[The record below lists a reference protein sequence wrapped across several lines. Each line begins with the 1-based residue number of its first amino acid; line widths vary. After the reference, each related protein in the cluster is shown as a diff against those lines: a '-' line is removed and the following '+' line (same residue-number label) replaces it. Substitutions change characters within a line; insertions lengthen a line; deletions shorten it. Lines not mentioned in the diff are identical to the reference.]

1 MQLADNFLG
10 GIIVLWT
17 KALSQVFPYAVSRR
31 ALHLVIPLIPLLIG
45 LFQWFTTLKNFILS
59 VPFGLSFPECRPWI
73 FLGSLLVTSTLLS
86 TIVTIEE
93 APFDNICTK
102 LILFQSSLIIIIFFI
117 SNFQVLSLL
126 GVAINLELPVVGLV
140 WTIAW

>member
-1 MQLADNFLG
+1 M
-10 GIIVLWT
+10 
-17 KALSQVFPYAVSRR
+17 
-31 ALHLVIPLIPLLIG
+31 
-45 LFQWFTTLKNFILS
+45 
-59 VPFGLSFPECRPWI
+59 
-73 FLGSLLVTSTLLS
+73 TSTLLS

-93 APFDNICTK
+93 APFDNISTK

-126 GVAINLELPVVGLV
+126 GVAINLELPAVGLV